1 MQCFRCCGKW
11 DSHVDSSQFSIY
23 NEYDCRRKVCTC
35 QSGNQISRKGP
46 AMIRENQKIFNT
58 AQILLDILIFL
69 FSMSDAYFL
78 RFLFYTGPRVP
89 IDFYFKVS
97 VIAIPIYLL
106 IYNYFQ
112 LYESYRAKRLL
123 LEINR
128 IIKANMLGIILIV
141 ILSFLFKEVNISR
154 MVILLFGAINTLL
167 MIIIRIILRKTLR
180 HFRAKGY
187 NVKRM
192 LIIGYNDLA
201 LDFVKKIV
209 SNRNLG
215 YFVAGFL
222 SDRYDGATSSNA
234 SSEVSSEASNF
245 KNSIP
250 YKGRF
255 DDLERVLSAEAIDEV
270 VVALEYDQYNHL
282 PDIIETCEK
291 SGTKISVIPFYT
303 KYLPAKPY
311 IDEIEGLP
319 VINIRKIPLDNLL
332 NNWLKRLFDFF
343 SALIL
348 IIVLSPFL
356 LITAI
361 CVKAT
366 SPGPIL
372 YKQERVGLNKKNFMM
387 YKFRSMK
394 VAADGS
400 DKTAWT
406 TKDDPR
412 KTKFGA
418 FMRKY
423 NIDELPQL
431 FNVLNGFM
439 SLVGPRPE
447 IPYHVYNF
455 KEEIPLYMIK
465 HHVRPGI
472 TGWAQV
478 NGFRGDTSIKG
489 RIEHDIFYIENWSF
503 LFDIKILMMTVFK
516 GWVNHSE

>member
-1 MQCFRCCGKW
+1 
-11 DSHVDSSQFSIY
+11 
-23 NEYDCRRKVCTC
+23 
-35 QSGNQISRKGP
+35 
-46 AMIRENQKIFNT
+46 MIRENQKIFNT
-58 AQILLDILIFL
+58 AQILIDIAIFL

-78 RFLFYTGPRVP
+78 RFLNYTGPHIQ
-89 IDFYFKVS
+89 IDFYIKIS
-97 VIAIPIYLL
+97 IIAIPVYLL
-106 IYNYFQ
+106 VYNYYQ

-123 LEINR
+123 LEISR
-128 IIKANMLGIILIV
+128 IIKSNILGIILII
-141 ILSFLFKEVNISR
+141 ILSFLFKEVNVSR
-154 MVILLFGAINTLL
+154 MVILLFGVINTLL
-167 MIIIRIILRKTLR
+167 MIMSRVILRKTLR
-180 HFRAKGY
+180 HFRSKGY

-192 LIIGYNDLA
+192 LMVGYNDLA
-201 LDFVKKIV
+201 LNFVQKIV

-215 YFVAGFL
+215 YYIAGFL
-222 SDRYDGATSSNA
+222 SDKYDDNISSDY
-234 SSEVSSEASNF
+234 
-245 KNSIP
+245 KNPIP
-250 YKGRF
+250 YKGNL
-255 DDLERVLSAEAIDEV
+255 DDLEKVLAAEVIDEV
-270 VVALEYDQYNHL
+270 VVALEYDQYNYL
-282 PDIIETCEK
+282 TDIIEICEK

-303 KYLPAKPY
+303 KYLPAKPF
-311 IDEIEGLP
+311 IDEVEGLP
-319 VINIRKIPLDNLL
+319 VINIRHIPLDNLL
-332 NNWLKRLFDFF
+332 NNWAKRLFDFF
-343 SALIL
+343 SSLFL
-348 IIVLSPFL
+348 IIILSPFL
-356 LITAI
+356 LITAV

-394 VAADGS
+394 IVTDGS

-412 KTKFGA
+412 KTRFGA

-431 FNVLNGFM
+431 FNILNGTM

-455 KEEIPLYMIK
+455 KEEIPLYMVK
-465 HHVRPGI
+465 HQVRPGI

-503 LFDIKILMMTVFK
+503 LFDIKILIMTVFK
-516 GWVNHSE
+516 GWVNKSE

>member
-1 MQCFRCCGKW
+1 L
-11 DSHVDSSQFSIY
+11 I
-23 NEYDCRRKVCTC
+23 
-35 QSGNQISRKGP
+35 
-46 AMIRENQKIFNT
+46 
-58 AQILLDILIFL
+58 DILIFL
-69 FSMSDAYFL
+69 FSMSDAYFI
-78 RFLFYTGPRVP
+78 RFINYSGPHIQ
-89 IDFYFKVS
+89 IDFYFKIS
-97 VIAIPIYLL
+97 IIAIPIYLL
-106 IYNYFQ
+106 IFNYYQ

-123 LEINR
+123 LEISR
-128 IIKANMLGIILIV
+128 IFKSNILGIILIV

-154 MVILLFGAINTLL
+154 MVILIFGIINTAL
-167 MIIIRIILRKTLR
+167 MILSRIILRRTLR
-180 HFRAKGY
+180 SMRAKGF

-201 LDFVKKIV
+201 MDFVQKIV

-215 YFVAGFL
+215 YYVSGFL
-222 SDRYDGATSSNA
+222 SDKLESYDAT
-234 SSEVSSEASNF
+234 NF
-245 KNSIP
+245 RNPIP
-250 YKGRF
+250 YKGKF
-255 DDLERVLSAEAIDEV
+255 DDLEKVLAAEAIDEV
-270 VVALEYDQYNHL
+270 VVALEYDQYSHL
-282 PDIIETCEK
+282 PDIIEVCEK
-291 SGTKISVIPFYT
+291 SGTKVNVIPFYT

-311 IDEIEGLP
+311 IDEVEGLP
-319 VINIRKIPLDNLL
+319 VINIRRIPLDNLL
-332 NNWLKRLFDFF
+332 NNWIKRLLDFF
-343 SALIL
+343 ASLFLIT
-348 IIVLSPFL
+348 VLSPL
-356 LITAI
+356 LLVTAI

-366 SPGPIL
+366 SPGSVL

-394 VAADGS
+394 VATDDS

-431 FNVLNGFM
+431 FNILNGTM

-455 KEEIPLYMIK
+455 KEEIPLYMVK
-465 HHVRPGI
+465 HQVRPGI

-503 LFDIKILMMTVFK
+503 LFDIKILTMTVFK